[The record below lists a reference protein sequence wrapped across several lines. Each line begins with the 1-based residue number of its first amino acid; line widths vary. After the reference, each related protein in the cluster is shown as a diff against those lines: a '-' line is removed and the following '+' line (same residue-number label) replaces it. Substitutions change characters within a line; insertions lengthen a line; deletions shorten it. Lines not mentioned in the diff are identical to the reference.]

1 MSTPT
6 TSCKEVFLVY
16 GWKIG
21 PEHYKNALTGI
32 SEEVLATGL
41 QVVFAKDATKAAFA
55 GKVLLRLA
63 PADSGT
69 CCSVP
74 SPADL
79 ERLRHG
85 MQLAGMESVAQETPS
100 LWMVAG

>member
-21 PEHYKNALTGI
+21 PGHYKNALTGMN
-32 SEEVLATGL
+32 EEALATGL
-41 QVVFAKDATKAAFA
+41 RVVFAKDATKAAVVGRVLLHLTSA
-55 GKVLLRLA
+55 DSEGCYKVLF
-63 PADSGT
+63 
-69 CCSVP
+69 
-74 SPADL
+74 PADL

-85 MQLAGMESVAQETPS
+85 MQLAGMEIVAQETPS
-100 LWMVAG
+100 IWMVAG

>member
-41 QVVFAKDATKAAFA
+41 QVVFAKDATK
-55 GKVLLRLA
+55 GK
-63 PADSGT
+63 
-69 CCSVP
+69 SV
-74 SPADL
+74 
-79 ERLRHG
+79 
-85 MQLAGMESVAQETPS
+85 V
-100 LWMVAG
+100 